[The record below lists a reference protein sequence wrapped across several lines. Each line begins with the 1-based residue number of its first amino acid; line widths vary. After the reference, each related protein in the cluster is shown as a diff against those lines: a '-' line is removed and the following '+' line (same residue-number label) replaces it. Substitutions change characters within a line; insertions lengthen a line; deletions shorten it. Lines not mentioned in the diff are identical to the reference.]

1 MLKGLYVM
9 DKELFERAYTQETRE
24 KIGHYV
30 DIIGPVVSENEISA
44 NKDLLNQ
51 VDLIFSGWG
60 APVFDKEFLDVTP
73 NLKVIFYG
81 AGTMKSLLTDEVWER
96 GIRVTTSS
104 SANSIPVAEFTLAEI
119 IFSLK
124 NGWQLSRKVKEER
137 TFENGIF
144 QPATGVFRST
154 VGIVSLSTIGKRVI
168 NHLENFDVNIVV
180 YDPFA
185 TKEDEEKYGVTLVSL
200 EEMFEISDVVSLHS
214 PLLPATEGMITSK
227 HFKSMK
233 ENATFINTSRG
244 AVIRENELIDVL
256 KEREDLTA
264 LLDVTNPEPP
274 VKDSSLYT
282 LPNIVLTPH
291 IAGSVGLEIARL
303 GEYMYEEAK
312 NYIEQSELTYEITKE
327 TYERMA

>member
-1 MLKGLYVM
+1 MLKGLYIM
-9 DKELFERAYTQETRE
+9 DKELFERVYTEETRE
-24 KIGHYV
+24 KINTYI
-30 DIIGPVVSENEISA
+30 DILGPVLSKDEIGE
-44 NKDLLNQ
+44 DTGLLNQ
-51 VDLIFSGWG
+51 VDVIFSGWG
-60 APVFDKEFLDVTP
+60 GPVFDREFLDATP

-81 AGTMKSLLTDEVWER
+81 AGTMKTLLTDEVWKR
-96 GIRVTTSS
+96 NIRVTTASI
-104 SANSIPVAEFTLAEI
+104 ANSIPVGEFTLAEI

-124 NGWQLSRKVKEER
+124 NGWQLSRKVEEEK

-144 QPATGVFRST
+144 QPAAGAFRST
-154 VGIVSLSTIGKRVI
+154 VGIVSLSSIGKQVI
-168 NHLENFDVNIVV
+168 NHLKNFDVNIVV

-200 EEMFEISDVVSLHS
+200 EEMFETSDVVSLHS
-214 PLLPATEGMITSK
+214 PLLPATEGMITGQ

-244 AVIRENELIDVL
+244 AIIRENELIDVL
-256 KEREDLTA
+256 KERKDLTA

-274 VKDSSLYT
+274 VKDSPLYT
-282 LPNIVLTPH
+282 LPNVVLTPH
-291 IAGSVGLEIARL
+291 IAGSVGLEIGRL

>member
-1 MLKGLYVM
+1 MLKGLYIM
-9 DKELFERAYTQETRE
+9 DKELFERVYTEETRE
-24 KIGHYV
+24 KINTYI
-30 DIIGPVVSENEISA
+30 DILGPVLSKDEIGE
-44 NKDLLNQ
+44 DTGLLNQ
-51 VDLIFSGWG
+51 VDVIFSGWG
-60 APVFDKEFLDVTP
+60 GPVFDREFLDATP

-81 AGTMKSLLTDEVWER
+81 AGTMKTLLTDEVWKR
-96 GIRVTTSS
+96 NIRVTTASI
-104 SANSIPVAEFTLAEI
+104 ANSIPVGEFTLAEI

-124 NGWQLSRKVKEER
+124 NGWQLSRKVEEEK

-144 QPATGVFRST
+144 QPAAGAFRST
-154 VGIVSLSTIGKRVI
+154 VGIVSLSSIGKQVI
-168 NHLENFDVNIVV
+168 NHLKNFDVNIVV

-200 EEMFEISDVVSLHS
+200 EEMFETSDVVSLHS
-214 PLLPATEGMITSK
+214 PLLPATEGMITGQ

-244 AVIRENELIDVL
+244 AIIRENELIDVL
-256 KEREDLTA
+256 KERKDLTA

-274 VKDSSLYT
+274 VKDSPLYT
-282 LPNIVLTPH
+282 LPNVVLTPH
-291 IAGSVGLEIARL
+291 IAGSVGLEIGRL

-327 TYERMA
+327 TYKRMA